1 MGKTT
6 KNWDAHHPLVSEFLW
21 KVCETYQ
28 SLFINFLPWSC
39 RVFRVLILCGPVLVL
54 LIILS
59 SYPYAC
65 SSCCCC
71 CSLYLG
77 LQIRSKS
84 YQFNKSA
91 IAGWVKARSQF
102 LARRNEVPSSMAVFL
117 AIYSTMKYPI
127 PKSILYKGLLLGE
140 SGVAK
145 TNWRFLTK
153 LRLLRA
159 SYFTDAVLLFSK
171 YCTLKTSKYLFKK
184 LNPRQNEYVLGWFLH
199 VKKIILPFQK

>member
-54 LIILS
+54 LFILS

-102 LARRNEVPSSMAVFL
+102 LARLNEVPSSMAVFL
-117 AIYSTMKYPI
+117 AIYSTI
-127 PKSILYKGLLLGE
+127 SIL
-140 SGVAK
+140 
-145 TNWRFLTK
+145 F
-153 LRLLRA
+153 LRA
-159 SYFTDAVLLFSK
+159 SYTRGCYWANQVSLKRIEGFLLSCGYYVLLISLTLSYFSLS
-171 YCTLKTSKYLFKK
+171 TV
-184 LNPRQNEYVLGWFLH
+184 P
-199 VKKIILPFQK
+199 